1 MAIGQRDVRLYNLAM
16 RAAEDSDM
24 PDRHGA
30 VIAQGGNVL
39 SIAVNRPGT
48 TLGTS
53 FISAHAEE
61 RAIKRL
67 GKRAAGKVLYS
78 ARDHAKPTSRPC
90 DTCMQLVLS
99 AGIKR
104 IVFCVGDPE
113 MHFGLAEQTYDV

>member
-1 MAIGQRDVRLYNLAM
+1 VSIGQRDIRLYNIAM
-16 RAAEDSDM
+16 RAAEDSEL

-30 VIAQGGNVL
+30 VVAQGGNVL
-39 SIAVNRPGT
+39 SIAVNRTGT

-67 GKRAAGKVLYS
+67 GKRASGKTLYS
-78 ARDHAKPTSRPC
+78 ARDHRFPLSKPC

-99 AGIKR
+99 SGIKR
-104 IVFCVGDPE
+104 IVFCIGDTE
-113 MHFGLAEQTYDV
+113 SHFGLSEQTYDL